1 LLFQK
6 ANALWSKLPIRYAGA
21 TLIAIPALCL
31 TLITVASIVSQ
42 QLNHGLYNN
51 IDRTKTKIIEVKN
64 LLIHLLNAETGSRG
78 FNLTRDPQ
86 YLEPYNLA
94 NTQIP
99 AILTEL
105 KQTFDS
111 DLERQKIQEIERLSN
126 IRLQI
131 IIDRVNKIKN
141 LNNKRSS
148 LQSDEKFIYEGKQV
162 MDELRLLVN
171 DLEAEQ
177 LQSLAKYEKRL
188 ASIQDITNIILWST
202 AAISLLIYLKVI
214 YLFSKIDWHLTGQEV
229 ELAQSNS
236 LLQEVIDNVVDGV
249 ITLNEANEI
258 ESCNNAAS
266 AMFGSPTEEIIG
278 QKIQTLIFPENQAQ
292 HQSLEGLFDNFSSP
306 FLAKGHR
313 KIGSDF
319 PIEISVSKLPS
330 GNQKM
335 LIFRDITERQQ
346 AQQKLE
352 SHIKELSRLSLMLS
366 KANQALA
373 ERNQEL
379 DQFAY
384 VASHDLK
391 APLRAISSLS
401 EWIEEDLGD
410 KLAAETQYQMQL
422 LRQRVR
428 RMEALINGLLEYCRV
443 GRSQTKTE
451 TVDVE
456 VLLQEIVD
464 SIGVPPTFKVEIQ
477 PDIPIVT
484 AKTLLLRQV
493 FANLISNA
501 IKHQGSSEG
510 NVIISFK
517 ELDRFYE
524 FAVTDTGPGIA
535 PEYQEQ
541 IFKIFQTLE
550 ARDTQENTG
559 IGLAIVKKIVESE
572 GGKIEVSSDL
582 GIGSTFSFT
591 WSKEPRD

>member
-1 LLFQK
+1 
-6 ANALWSKLPIRYAGA
+6 
-21 TLIAIPALCL
+21 
-31 TLITVASIVSQ
+31 
-42 QLNHGLYNN
+42 
-51 IDRTKTKIIEVKN
+51 
-64 LLIHLLNAETGSRG
+64 
-78 FNLTRDPQ
+78 
-86 YLEPYNLA
+86 
-94 NTQIP
+94 
-99 AILTEL
+99 
-105 KQTFDS
+105 
-111 DLERQKIQEIERLSN
+111 
-126 IRLQI
+126 
-131 IIDRVNKIKN
+131 
-141 LNNKRSS
+141 
-148 LQSDEKFIYEGKQV
+148 
-162 MDELRLLVN
+162 
-171 DLEAEQ
+171 
-177 LQSLAKYEKRL
+177 
-188 ASIQDITNIILWST
+188 
-202 AAISLLIYLKVI
+202 
-214 YLFSKIDWHLTGQEV
+214 
-229 ELAQSNS
+229 
-236 LLQEVIDNVVDGV
+236 
-249 ITLNEANEI
+249 
-258 ESCNNAAS
+258 
-266 AMFGSPTEEIIG
+266 MFGSPTEEIIDR
-278 QKIQTLIFPENQAQ
+278 KIQTLIVPEERDKQ
-292 HQSLEGLFDNFSSP
+292 QSLEDLFDNFNSP
-306 FLAKGHR
+306 FLARGHR

-319 PIEISVSKLPS
+319 PLEISVSKLPS
-330 GNQKM
+330 ENRKM

-346 AQQKLE
+346 AQNKLE

-366 KANQALA
+366 KANQTLS

-410 KLAAETQYQMQL
+410 KLAPDTQYQMQL
-422 LRQRVR
+422 LRQRVS

-451 TVDVE
+451 TVDVD
-456 VLLQEIVD
+456 LLLKEIVD

-477 PDIPIVT
+477 PGMPKLI

-517 ELDRFYE
+517 ELDKFYE

-572 GGKIEVSSDL
+572 GGKIELSSDL

-591 WSKEPRD
+591 WRKEPRD